1 MNYLGFLVT
10 QLGPMLVL
18 ITLNVMIYRALKRNI
33 TPNTNS
39 DNGTIRRNVGRS
51 ASTDALRKRDIR
63 LTRISIIIV
72 TIFIICHFPR
82 IIPNVAEMAEVN
94 LAKVCFV
101 SWSWVCCM
109 HSLIISYFLVPFLH
123 CHHQHQSAL
132 AYCQLHRQLH
142 HLLLSL
148 RSKSSTRRIR

>member
-94 LAKVCFV
+94 LAKVNANFCFLKNDHDLV
-101 SWSWVCCM
+101 AWKPRIQ
-109 HSLIISYFLVPFLH
+109 IIYF
-123 CHHQHQSAL
+123 
-132 AYCQLHRQLH
+132 
-142 HLLLSL
+142 
-148 RSKSSTRRIR
+148 